1 MGRRTVALGIASGL
15 ACALCVGLYAAQI
28 GQEAQLQRAE
38 ALEKYG
44 GVQVEAYV
52 ARRDLSAGE
61 ALDDSMVEKR
71 QWLAE
76 LLPAGA
82 VTDLESVRGQQLG
95 SLVFAGEVL
104 CEGRMQAQG
113 NQLVVPEGLCAV
125 SVPAKDVQTVGGSL
139 VAGMEADLYM
149 IGPSGSSLLASRVPV
164 LAVGREGAASNSS
177 WVTVAVRPSLVHEL
191 VQAAQS
197 YVLYFALPGAD
208 EAQLQGDA
216 AGGGEAPG
224 DGDGLEGGPRDEA
237 SGAGATEEDQSAE
250 GEDAWE

>member
-1 MGRRTVALGIASGL
+1 
-15 ACALCVGLYAAQI
+15 
-28 GQEAQLQRAE
+28 
-38 ALEKYG
+38 
-44 GVQVEAYV
+44 
-52 ARRDLSAGE
+52 
-61 ALDDSMVEKR
+61 
-71 QWLAE
+71 
-76 LLPAGA
+76 
-82 VTDLESVRGQQLG
+82 
-95 SLVFAGEVL
+95 
-104 CEGRMQAQG
+104 MQAQG

>member
-95 SLVFAGEVL
+95 SPVFAGEVL

-125 SVPAKDVQTVGGSL
+125 SVPAKDVQTV
-139 VAGMEADLYM
+139 
-149 IGPSGSSLLASRVPV
+149 
-164 LAVGREGAASNSS
+164 AAALSPA
-177 WVTVAVRPSLVHEL
+177 WRPT
-191 VQAAQS
+191 
-197 YVLYFALPGAD
+197 F
-208 EAQLQGDA
+208 
-216 AGGGEAPG
+216 
-224 DGDGLEGGPRDEA
+224 
-237 SGAGATEEDQSAE
+237 T
-250 GEDAWE
+250 